1 MLFSYPAEDY
11 GRNERLKPEVLA
23 RLGIQRNIRGAQP
36 LSRMSR
42 DLSRFQSRA
51 FSVSRLS

>member
-1 MLFSYPAEDY
+1 MLFSRAAEAY
-11 GRNERLKPEVLA
+11 GRNERPKPEVLA
-23 RLGIQRNIRGAQP
+23 RSGIQRNIRGSQP